1 MGDNPSLLHA
11 SSKAS
16 TVTSLKA
23 AGPPSKFTK
32 RRDMQKESRAEKK
45 ISIFISKGSNT
56 RKKSFDSELLLR
68 TDNVVRTSELFAVSK
83 MNKIAQA
90 GVCLCKGVN
99 TCVFSVPTQLFSTS
113 PSLNQIIKLSRMK
126 VVDNSMLGRR
136 AELASKPARVIHI
149 YNKKGIGYLGDKVL
163 VAIMGEKKR
172 AYIVGLRQTQ
182 KENVPR
188 FDSNNIV
195 LVEDNG
201 TPTGTRIRVP
211 IPSCLRNKEGDFTK
225 ILSIATKFV

>member
-1 MGDNPSLLHA
+1 
-11 SSKAS
+11 
-16 TVTSLKA
+16 
-23 AGPPSKFTK
+23 
-32 RRDMQKESRAEKK
+32 
-45 ISIFISKGSNT
+45 
-56 RKKSFDSELLLR
+56 
-68 TDNVVRTSELFAVSK
+68 
-83 MNKIAQA
+83 
-90 GVCLCKGVN
+90 
-99 TCVFSVPTQLFSTS
+99 
-113 PSLNQIIKLSRMK
+113 MK

-136 AELASKPARVIHI
+136 ADLASKPARVIHI
-149 YNKKGIGYLGDKVL
+149 YNKQGVGFLGDKVL

-182 KENVPR
+182 QANVPR
-188 FDSNNIV
+188 FDNNNIV

>member
-1 MGDNPSLLHA
+1 
-11 SSKAS
+11 
-16 TVTSLKA
+16 
-23 AGPPSKFTK
+23 
-32 RRDMQKESRAEKK
+32 
-45 ISIFISKGSNT
+45 
-56 RKKSFDSELLLR
+56 
-68 TDNVVRTSELFAVSK
+68 

-90 GVCLCKGVN
+90 GVLVFRGPN
-99 TCVFSVPTQLFSTS
+99 ACVSAFPIQSFSTS
-113 PSLNQIIKLSRMK
+113 PCLNQIIKLSRMK
-126 VVDNSMLGRR
+126 VVDNSMLGRK

-149 YNKKGIGYLGDKVL
+149 YNKKGVGYLGDKVL

-172 AYIVGLRQTQ
+172 AYIVGLRQNQ

-211 IPSCLRNKEGDFTK
+211 IPSCLRNREGDFTK